1 MEQDNDLKYF
11 MRVKQVQHLLA
22 VYGIEDCEPSG
33 ENPYLL
39 ATTEPHTLSK
49 IIHVGLG
56 SVLRTQDLAF
66 SKEVHDEYEELL
78 EVMQLHDFL
87 KSCLGSKITING
99 TITQQGQSK
108 GFNSEITLR
117 NTLLQNRILSMLD
130 KINSNASEIDK
141 LLAKNINN
149 KEPLRNEKLGFF
161 AWHCI
166 NRVFKGFE
174 FEKVTKTKRNA
185 LIYDLMFSA
194 GCLNKQKKVITDKG
208 GEHDRDKSQ
217 FVINWLTAFEK
228 TLNKPII

>member
-11 MRVKQVQHLLA
+11 MRVEQVQHLLA

-33 ENPYLL
+33 KNPYLL

-108 GFNSEITLR
+108 GFNSEILIPFG
-117 NTLLQNRILSMLD
+117 QY
-130 KINSNASEIDK
+130 
-141 LLAKNINN
+141 
-149 KEPLRNEKLGFF
+149 
-161 AWHCI
+161 
-166 NRVFKGFE
+166 NRVSVKSFKTREEAKAALASLKSKLDDPGLWIL
-174 FEKVTKTKRNA
+174 KR
-185 LIYDLMFSA
+185 
-194 GCLNKQKKVITDKG
+194 
-208 GEHDRDKSQ
+208 
-217 FVINWLTAFEK
+217 
-228 TLNKPII
+228 